1 VFQDNGNGQSHDDDE
16 EQTSNGE
23 GGVTVEAAAP
33 LDPPRPVE
41 PVRPGLDD
49 EHATQLTEE
58 LVNPPREELL
68 GTSIPEIEVPSLPPP
83 NVGLRLM
90 PRLDTL
96 DNERW
101 WKRALYLVLMLGLLA
116 GYFYMLMSYWAPAH
130 SGINQNGY
138 LVGGK
143 FLAEHG
149 TMGYKPREPYAY
161 LGWMWNLVEVK
172 NGNATDIWYYPKYP
186 IGTSAAF
193 AACLKASQW
202 IKGNWEAGKIWTFY
216 VNPVTMTLS
225 LAAMFLMLRLVCG
238 SFIALLGTMILGCSQ
253 VVLSYANQP
262 LSHGPAMFAVTWG
275 MYFLLTWW
283 VTGSIW
289 RGICAGL
296 LLGYAVTTRYT
307 EGLLAIPIG
316 AAALAMISYDRSSIR
331 WWSLSAWLVACAIGL
346 WVAHGTHL
354 PVDRW
359 YTLAATG
366 IVAIGIGMA
375 PILRGE
381 FRWAGDVGDSAQ
393 PQGPGELVASD
404 VLNYRVPTRRRAWIT
419 HVMHWVRLVIV
430 AGLVL
435 ALVRMPPI
443 KIEGADDG
451 ADLIVTIVLKLGI
464 GIAVAM
470 MYLMPWSQPR
480 RYLGVLVPT
489 LAWLVPVAFLL
500 AYNKLAMHSTTG
512 YDTTNESTAFT
523 WRTFLD
529 KWDDTV
535 QQLYDYSMFLIPPLA
550 VAGIVLMYRWS
561 WRVAMFA
568 TLWLLPPLLVYIA
581 YYFGKQRPG
590 MWYLR
595 FFLTLFPPM
604 LLAAMWLLRAAT
616 DGIRDRAGVGRGR
629 GSVAVPLGLGIF
641 TASSCAVGLWLSL
654 PSMEREF
661 YTNYNLAFTA
671 QRINKKIPLVE
682 INGKRALPVLFA
694 EGQANPNGPL
704 CNMIQ
709 FSADAELYPSDGFR
723 ARGMGWRGEV
733 DNNAPN
739 PLQAKRQDY
748 LIKLFRAKTEPDL
761 VREQNRIMRQAL
773 DEGRPVYAVLQPAT
787 VNGFKR
793 YITADFEMKL
803 IDQWRE
809 PMRVPIERSM
819 GPLDSSSRGMPFYPT
834 RPAQTW
840 QMFEV
845 TLKPKPTPKPQ
856 TTQPATQPTTVPSR
870 TMLALPT
877 TAPTTAPSRTLL
889 ALPTTA
895 PTTAGPSTGPTTQ
908 ATGNSSR
915 PGA

>member
-1 VFQDNGNGQSHDDDE
+1 M
-16 EQTSNGE
+16 
-23 GGVTVEAAAP
+23 TVEGAAP
-33 LDPPRPVE
+33 PETPRPAE
-41 PVRPGLDD
+41 PLRPGLDD

-58 LVNPPREELL
+58 LVNPTRDELL
-68 GTSIPEIEVPSLPPP
+68 GDATPEVELPAAPP
-83 NVGLRLM
+83 KVGLRLM
-90 PRLDTL
+90 PRLDAL
-96 DNERW
+96 DDEPW
-101 WKRALYLVLMLGLLA
+101 WKRGLYLLLMIGLLL
-116 GYFYMLMSYWAPAH
+116 GYYYMLMSYWAPAH

-143 FLAEHG
+143 LLAESG

-161 LGWMWNLVEVK
+161 LGWMWNLVDVK
-172 NGNATDIWYYPKYP
+172 NGNSTDIWYYPKYP
-186 IGTSAAF
+186 IGTPALFS
-193 AACLKASQW
+193 ACLKLAQW
-202 IKGNWEAGKIWTFY
+202 KDGVWDHPDIRWHPSKWKLGSWEAGKIWSFY
-216 VNPVTMTLS
+216 VNPVTMTLA
-225 LAAMFLMLRLVCG
+225 LAAMFLMLRLVAG

-283 VTGSIW
+283 MKGSIW
-289 RGICAGL
+289 RGVCAGL

-307 EGLLAIPIG
+307 EGLLVIPVA

-331 WWSLSAWLVACAIGL
+331 WWSLSAWLLAGAIGL
-346 WVAHGTHL
+346 WLAHGTHL

-359 YTLAATG
+359 YTL
-366 IVAIGIGMA
+366 VAIGVVGMA
-375 PILRGE
+375 IGLPPILRGE
-381 FRWAGDVGDSAQ
+381 FGWAGDVGGSAK
-393 PQGPGELVASD
+393 PQAAEGLVVSD
-404 VLNYRVPTRRRAWIT
+404 VLEYRAPTSRRAWVT
-419 HVMHWVRLVIV
+419 HVMHWLRLLIV

-451 ADLIVTIVLKLGI
+451 ANLIVTIVMKLCI
-464 GIAVAM
+464 GIAIAM

-480 RYLGVLVPT
+480 RYLGVLVPAI
-489 LAWLVPVAFLL
+489 AWLVPVAFLL

-561 WRVAMFA
+561 WRVAMFV

-604 LLAAMWLLRAAT
+604 LIAAMWLLRAAT

-641 TASSCAVGLWLSL
+641 TACSCMVGLWLSL

-671 QRINKKIPLVE
+671 ERINKDLRSVE
-682 INGKRALPVLFA
+682 INGVRALPVLFA

-709 FSADAELYPSDGFR
+709 FSADTELYPSDGFK

-739 PLQAKRQDY
+739 PLQAKRQEY
-748 LIKLFRAKTEPDL
+748 LINLFRTKTESDL

-773 DEGRPVYAVLQPAT
+773 DEDRPVYAVLQPAT
-787 VNGFKR
+787 VSGFKR

-845 TLKPKPTPKPQ
+845 RLKPKPVPKPQ
-856 TTQPATQPTTVPSR
+856 TTQPSTQPTTVPNSNTLASTATQPATAPTR
-870 TMLALPT
+870 TALALPATRPT
-877 TAPTTAPSRTLL
+877 TAPATQP
-889 ALPTTA
+889 
-895 PTTAGPSTGPTTQ
+895 AGNTD
-908 ATGNSSR
+908 R